1 MNEANH
7 AHAADHAGEAFEQPL
22 RGVKVLELSQI
33 MAGPTCGLM
42 LADMG
47 AEVYKV
53 EKFPGGDDAR
63 NYRREG
69 DSGLPPSFMMLN
81 RGKRSIG
88 INVKSEQGKAALLRM
103 VAQADVLTENFRL
116 GVMERLGL
124 GYEVLRE
131 VNPALIYCSITGYG
145 REGPLARKGGFDLI
159 LQAFSGLISV
169 TGEDGGEPVK
179 PGVSIADVNAGV
191 LAAVGILAAYIHRL
205 RTGKGQRVDT
215 SLLQA
220 SMQQLYWYAAGYF
233 SRGIVPKPSGTAHP
247 LIAPYQVY
255 RCQDGRVAIGG
266 ANQANWER
274 IADILGH
281 PEWKDDA
288 RFDTPDLRL
297 ANRKTL
303 ATLIEAVLATGTL
316 ATWLERFDAAAIPA
330 GPVQDVGQALEHEQ
344 SRAVRM
350 VVDVDAPDGGTT
362 RALGLPI
369 LFNGTT
375 NIAAGA
381 PPRVGQDTAAVLR
394 DFHFSD
400 AEIARLVAS
409 GAVFQASEPAP
420 AGAPSPAEAAAL

>member
-1 MNEANH
+1 MSTAQ
-7 AHAADHAGEAFEQPL
+7 DSFEQPL
-22 RGVKVLELSQI
+22 KGVKVLELSQI

-53 EKFPGGDDAR
+53 EKFPAGDDAR

-88 INVKSEQGKAALLRM
+88 INVKSPEGKAALMRM

-124 GYEVLRE
+124 GYDALKE

-145 REGPLARKGGFDLI
+145 RQGPLANKGGFDLV

-179 PGVSIADVNAGV
+179 PGISIADVNAGV

-205 RTGKGQRVDT
+205 RTGKGQHVDT

-220 SMQQLYWYAAGYF
+220 SMQQLYWHAAGYF

-255 RCQDGRVAIGG
+255 RCADGRVAIGG

-274 IADILGH
+274 IADVLGH
-281 PEWKDDA
+281 PEWKDDP

-297 ANRKTL
+297 TNRKVL
-303 ATLIEAVLATGTL
+303 AALIEEVLAVDTL
-316 ATWLERFDAAAIPA
+316 TTWLERFDAASIPA
-330 GPVQDVGQALEHEQ
+330 GPVNDVGQALEHEQ
-344 SRAVRM
+344 ARAVRM
-350 VVDVDAPDGGTT
+350 VVDVDGPDGQGM

-369 LFNGTT
+369 LFNGKTQ
-375 NIAAGA
+375 IAASA
-381 PPRVGQDTAAVLR
+381 PPRVGEDSVAILR
-394 DFHFSD
+394 DFDFSD
-400 AEIARLVAS
+400 DEIENLVS
-409 GAVFQASEPAP
+409 CGAVFQAESTTETRLTTT
-420 AGAPSPAEAAAL
+420 AEAVTP

>member
-1 MNEANH
+1 MTDLN
-7 AHAADHAGEAFEQPL
+7 EAFEQPL
-22 RGVKVLELSQI
+22 KGVKVLELSQI

-47 AEVYKV
+47 AEVFKI

-88 INVKSEQGKAALLRM
+88 INVKTEAGRQALMRM
-103 VAQADVLTENFRL
+103 VAQADVLTENFRM

-124 GYEVLRE
+124 GYETLKE
-131 VNPALIYCSITGYG
+131 INPALIYCSITGYG
-145 REGPLARKGGFDLI
+145 RVGPLAHKGGFDMV

-169 TGEDGGEPVK
+169 TGEEGGEPVK
-179 PGVSIADVNAGV
+179 PGVSIADVNAGI

-205 RTGKGQRVDT
+205 RTGKGQRIDT

-220 SMQQLYWYAAGYF
+220 SMQQLYWHAAGYF
-233 SRGIVPKPSGTAHP
+233 SRGLIAKPTGTAHP

-255 RCQDGRVAIGG
+255 RCRDGRLAIGG
-266 ANQANWER
+266 ANQSNWER
-274 IADILGH
+274 IADVLGH
-281 PEWKDDA
+281 AEWKSDP

-297 ANRKTL
+297 TNRKVL
-303 ATLIEAVLATGTL
+303 ADLIEQVLATNDVEH
-316 ATWLERFDAAAIPA
+316 WLSRFDEFSIPA

-350 VVDVDAPDGGTT
+350 VVDVEAPGGGTK

-369 LFNGTT
+369 LFNGKTCL
-375 NIAAGA
+375 ASSA
-381 PPRVGQDTAAVLR
+381 PPKVGQNSVEILREFKFTEDEIKVLLKSGAIIQTEAAVSETR
-394 DFHFSD
+394 SVD
-400 AEIARLVAS
+400 AANA
-409 GAVFQASEPAP
+409 AV
-420 AGAPSPAEAAAL
+420 

>member
-1 MNEANH
+1 MS
-7 AHAADHAGEAFEQPL
+7 AGDEAFERPL
-22 RGVKVLELSQI
+22 QGVKVLELSQI

-47 AEVYKV
+47 AEVFKV
-53 EKFPGGDDAR
+53 EKFPAGDDSR

-88 INVKSEQGKAALLRM
+88 INFKSPEGKRALLRM

-124 GYEVLRE
+124 GYDVLKE
-131 VNPALIYCSITGYG
+131 INPALIYCSVTGYG
-145 REGPLARKGGFDLI
+145 REGPLASKGGFDLI

-169 TGEDGGEPVK
+169 TGEEGAEPVK
-179 PGVSIADVNAGV
+179 PGISIADVNAGV
-191 LAAVGILAAYIHRL
+191 LAATGILAAYIHRL

-220 SMQQLYWYAAGYF
+220 SMQQLYWYAAAYF

-247 LIAPYQVY
+247 LVAPYQVF
-255 RCQDGRVAIGG
+255 RCADGRMAIGG

-274 IADILGH
+274 IADVLGH
-281 PEWKDDA
+281 PDWKTDP
-288 RFDTPDLRL
+288 RFDSPEVRH
-297 ANRKTL
+297 ANRKILAGLIEEVLAGDTL
-303 ATLIEAVLATGTL
+303 AV
-316 ATWLERFDAAAIPA
+316 WLERFDAASIPA
-330 GPVQDVGQALEHEQ
+330 GPVNDVGQALEHEQ
-344 SRAVRM
+344 ARAVRM
-350 VVDVDAPDGGTT
+350 VVDVEAPKGGSSDSM

-375 NIAAGA
+375 HIASSAA
-381 PPRVGQDTAAVLR
+381 PSVGEDSADILR
-394 DFHFSD
+394 EFAFSD
-400 AEIARLVAS
+400 AEIDELVAC
-409 GAVFQASEPAP
+409 GAIFQAEHGRGRA
-420 AGAPSPAEAAAL
+420 AGATTEAVAS

>member
-1 MNEANH
+1 MNTGDTPFEA
-7 AHAADHAGEAFEQPL
+7 PL

-47 AEVYKV
+47 ADIYKV
-53 EKFPGGDDAR
+53 EKFPAGDDAR

-69 DSGLPPSFMMLN
+69 DSGLPASFMMLN

-88 INVKSEQGKAALLRM
+88 INFKSPEGKAALLRM

-124 GYEVLRE
+124 GYDVLRE
-131 VNPALIYCSITGYG
+131 VNPALIYCAVTGYG
-145 REGPLARKGGFDLI
+145 REGPLASKGGFDLI

-169 TGEDGGEPVK
+169 TGEEGGEPVK
-179 PGVSIADVNAGV
+179 PGISIADVNAGV

-205 RTGKGQRVDT
+205 RTGRGQRVDT

-220 SMQQLYWYAAGYF
+220 SMQQLYWYAASYF

-247 LIAPYQVY
+247 LVAPYQVF
-255 RCQDGRVAIGG
+255 RCQDGRMAIGG

-274 IADILGH
+274 IAGLLGH
-281 PEWKDDA
+281 PEWTTDP
-288 RFDTPDLRL
+288 RFDTPEVRH
-297 ANRKTL
+297 ANRKKLAELIDGVLAADTL
-303 ATLIEAVLATGTL
+303 AV
-316 ATWLERFDAAAIPA
+316 WLERFDAAGIPA
-330 GPVQDVGQALEHEQ
+330 GPVNDVGQALDHEQ
-344 SRAVRM
+344 ARAVRM
-350 VVDVDAPDGGTT
+350 VVDVDGPEGGSM

-375 NIAAGA
+375 HVARAA
-381 PPRVGQDTAAVLR
+381 PPRVGEDSTDILR
-394 DFHFSD
+394 EFEFSD
-400 AEIARLVAS
+400 DEIAALVAC
-409 GAVFQASEPAP
+409 GAVYQTET
-420 AGAPSPAEAAAL
+420 GRRREAADARETVVS

>member
-1 MNEANH
+1 MSDQE
-7 AHAADHAGEAFEQPL
+7 EAFARPL
-22 RGVKVLELSQI
+22 QGVKVLELSQI

-63 NYRREG
+63 NYRRDG

-88 INVKSEQGKAALLRM
+88 INIKSEEGRAALLRM
-103 VAQADVLTENFRL
+103 VAHADVLTENFRL

-124 GYEVLRE
+124 GYDVLRR

-145 REGPLARKGGFDLI
+145 RVGPLAQKGGFDLI

-169 TGEDGGEPVK
+169 TGEEGAEPVK
-179 PGVSIADVNAGV
+179 PGVSIADVNAGI

-255 RCQDGRVAIGG
+255 RCQDGRIAIGG

-274 IADILGH
+274 IADVLGH
-281 PEWKDDA
+281 PEWKADP

-297 ANRKTL
+297 ANRKQLAALVEAEL
-303 ATLIEAVLATGTL
+303 ATATL
-316 ATWLERFDAAAIPA
+316 ETWLARFDAAAVPA

-344 SRAVRM
+344 ARAVRM
-350 VVDVDAPDGGTT
+350 VVDVDTPDGSTG

-375 NIAAGA
+375 AIARSA
-381 PPRVGQDTAAVLR
+381 PPRVGNDSADILR
-394 DFHFSD
+394 EFHFSE
-400 AEIARLVAS
+400 AEIDALIDC
-409 GAVFQASEPAP
+409 GAVFQACSGDDAATPA
-420 AGAPSPAEAAAL
+420 AEAVAS

>member
-1 MNEANH
+1 MSDQE
-7 AHAADHAGEAFEQPL
+7 EAFARPL
-22 RGVKVLELSQI
+22 QGVKVLELSQI

-63 NYRREG
+63 NYRRDG

-88 INVKSEQGKAALLRM
+88 INIKSEEGRAALLRM
-103 VAQADVLTENFRL
+103 VAHADVLTENFRL

-124 GYEVLRE
+124 GYDVLRR

-145 REGPLARKGGFDLI
+145 RVGPLAQKGGFDLI

-169 TGEDGGEPVK
+169 TGEEGAEPVK
-179 PGVSIADVNAGV
+179 PGVSIADVNAGI

-255 RCQDGRVAIGG
+255 RCQDGRIAIGG

-274 IADILGH
+274 IADVLGH
-281 PEWKDDA
+281 PEWKVDP

-297 ANRKTL
+297 ANRKQLAALVEAKL
-303 ATLIEAVLATGTL
+303 ATATL
-316 ATWLERFDAAAIPA
+316 ETWLARFDAAAVPA

-344 SRAVRM
+344 ARAVRM
-350 VVDVDAPDGGTT
+350 VVDVDTPDGGTG

-375 NIAAGA
+375 AIARSA
-381 PPRVGQDTAAVLR
+381 PPRVGNDSADILR
-394 DFHFSD
+394 EFHFSE
-400 AEIARLVAS
+400 AEIDALIDC
-409 GAVFQASEPAP
+409 GAVFQACPGDGAATPA
-420 AGAPSPAEAAAL
+420 AEAVAS